1 MFGLPA
7 WVLAV
12 VATPRSTS
20 QHLNRSRG
28 VIPCFA
34 AFRSAVAANRRWQCG
49 SGPSRLHSQSAGQS
63 RRVLLSE
70 DARGSEATET
80 STDEPAPRKYPSER
94 RRRLFLHY
102 NGGSRPH
109 PPAPSAPH
117 PRGSRAIG
125 SRNRTSQSRTI
136 RKWTCPGQGRR
147 PSPFIGTPR
156 PGAAVVPPAALPSAQ
171 WAISPL
177 TGYAG
182 HRPRTLRG
190 GGARITFFAHRSPS
204 RHGGYENL
212 SASRRSKRPVRGGT
226 PLWPNSPKSNFPLWL
241 SDRRAGGRRGRSTT
255 RPFLRQ

>member
-34 AFRSAVAANRRWQCG
+34 AFRSAVAANRRRQCG
-49 SGPSRLHSQSAGQS
+49 SGPSRLHSQSAGHS

-80 STDEPAPRKYPSER
+80 STDEPAPRKYPSEM
-94 RRRLFLHY
+94 RRRLSMHY
-102 NGGSRPH
+102 NGRRRPH

-190 GGARITFFAHRSPS
+190 GGGRESRSLHTDLPFDTVDMKIYLLYGDVNDQFGVVRPCGPVVRNRTFPY
-204 RHGGYENL
+204 G
-212 SASRRSKRPVRGGT
+212 
-226 PLWPNSPKSNFPLWL
+226 
-241 SDRRAGGRRGRSTT
+241 
-255 RPFLRQ
+255 